1 MQWLTSVRARAYVL
15 TQGSRSGSD
24 SARRRACEQ
33 LIASRGGDVA
43 PWGGVWDKDFY
54 QYVLAG
60 DAAPFVRWT
69 QELAEDFVRREV
81 DLVVADAW
89 QYYNIAHDL
98 THVMARLAV
107 DRAQEVLGRR
117 IEFLDYPVVPRALA
131 PDEPD
136 CIEKVVLAL
145 DVAQSAAKRESVDAV
160 ADVAGE
166 AAEIEGIEGAE
177 SYCRE
182 TLREPPPLS
191 TLLRTP
197 AVKPLY
203 ERFGEERVQ
212 SNIYFNVIRWS
223 HAEQICR
230 ALNDAFA
237 TADVAAR

>member
-1 MQWLTSVRARAYVL
+1 LQWLTCVRARAYVL

-33 LIASRGGDVA
+33 LIASRGGDVS
-43 PWGGVWDKDFY
+43 PWAGVWDKDFY

-69 QELAEDFVRREV
+69 QELADDLVRREV
-81 DLVVADAW
+81 DVVVADAW

-98 THVMARLAV
+98 THVMARLALE
-107 DRAQEVLGRR
+107 RAQKALGRR
-117 IEFLDYPVVPRALA
+117 IEFLDYPVVPHALA
-131 PDEPD
+131 PDEP
-136 CIEKVVLAL
+136 ISTEMAAL
-145 DVAQSAAKRESVDAV
+145 TLDAAQSAAKKASVDAV
-160 ADVAGE
+160 SDVAGE
-166 AAEIEGIEGAE
+166 AAEIEDAEGAD

-182 TLREPPPLS
+182 ILRRPPPLA

-212 SNIYFNVIRWS
+212 SNIYFNVIRWG
-223 HAEQICR
+223 HAEKICR
-230 ALNDAFA
+230 ALTDAFA
-237 TADVAAR
+237 AQ